1 MYLHLGGKAVAEGK
15 KIIAILNLEK
25 GSCCK
30 NLIKNNQDKQVEDV
44 SEGKPKAL
52 VLTDDRIFITPIS
65 SLTLSKRAKQF
76 IV

>member
-1 MYLHLGGKAVAEGK
+1 MFLHVGGNTVVEGK

-30 NLIKNNQDKQVEDV
+30 NLLNNSQNKQVEDV

>member
-1 MYLHLGGKAVAEGK
+1 MFLHLGGNTVAEGK

-30 NLIKNNQDKQVEDV
+30 DLINNKQNRQVEDV

-52 VLTDDRIFITPIS
+52 VLTDDRIIITPIS
-65 SLTLSKRAKQF
+65 SLTLSKRAKQTA
-76 IV
+76 V